1 MTIMK
6 NIALL
11 LALVPAFIFAQY
23 NRGLIPRASAEKGVS
38 QKVGYTKVS
47 ANWNSPSVKGRKIW
61 GELVAYNELWR
72 AGANAATT
80 IEFSTPVTIDNKKID
95 AGKYALFVIPNVNHK
110 WTMILNKDHEQ
121 WGSYNYDPTK
131 DVVRVDVIPRKR
143 LAIAEDLTMSIEQ
156 HSFLHGSV
164 TLSWEFI
171 DLSIPF
177 ETDFVNS
184 LAAEV
189 KAKSESAT
197 DNAKWA
203 TYLQGADYLE
213 ELNVELAMART
224 WLTEAE
230 KLFKAVKTWDSRYV
244 SKEYVEGHLLW
255 VHAKLL
261 ARSGETIKALEAA
274 DKVKAMKV
282 ADFYN
287 RADNKS
293 KIDATIE
300 QWKSLVKK

>member
-1 MTIMK
+1 MK
-6 NIALL
+6 NLVLAF
-11 LALVPAFIFAQY
+11 ALVPTFIFAQY

-38 QKVGYTKVS
+38 QKIGYTKVA

-61 GELVAYNELWR
+61 GELVPYNELWR

-80 IEFSTPVTIDNKKID
+80 IEFSTAVNIDNKTIE
-95 AGKYALFVIPNVNHK
+95 AGKYALFVIPSLHHK
-110 WTMILNKDHEQ
+110 WTMVLNKDYEQ

-131 DVVRVDVIPRKR
+131 DVVRIDVTPRKR
-143 LAIAEDLTMSIEQ
+143 AAIAEDLTMSIEQ
-156 HSFLHGSV
+156 HSFIHGSV
-164 TLSWEFI
+164 TLSWEFL
-171 DLSIPF
+171 DLIMPF

-197 DNAKWA
+197 ENAKWA

-224 WLTEAE
+224 WLTQAE
-230 KLFKAVKTWDSRYV
+230 KLFKEVKTWDSRYV
-244 SKEYVEGHLLW
+244 SKEYVEGHLMW
-255 VHAKLL
+255 VNAKLL
-261 ARSGETIKALEAA
+261 ARSGDHIKALDAA
-274 DKVKAMKV
+274 EKVKTMKV
-282 ADFYN
+282 NDFYS
-287 RADNKS
+287 RADNKA

-300 QWKSLVKK
+300 QWKSIVKK